1 VKKKLL
7 YIAPHRPG
15 RSPGQRFRFEQF
27 MEYLQQR
34 GFEITYSYVLNQWDD
49 RIFYQKGYYLL
60 KLFIGFKGLVIR
72 LKDWFRAN
80 RYDIILVYRE
90 AHFVGNTFFEKR
102 FAKSKAKLVFDFD
115 DAIWL
120 NDTSQGNSNLQ
131 WLKKPEKTGTIIS
144 LADLVIA
151 GNQYLADY
159 ARSFSEKILIIPTTI
174 DTGYHQPL
182 AKPSTAPICIG
193 WTGSSTTIK
202 HFQEALPILVK
213 LKERYNSHVTF
224 KVIVD
229 VDLEWPELGIKST
242 QWNAFTEIDELNTI
256 DIGIMPLPDDPW
268 SKGKCGFKGIQYMAL
283 EKPAVLSPV
292 GVNLDIIED
301 GVNGFLATTETEWVN
316 KLSLLIDSK
325 ELRHKIGKAG
335 RQTIVTGY
343 SLDSQK
349 KVLADALDKLIDSNS

>member
-1 VKKKLL
+1 VKKRLL

-27 MEYLQQR
+27 MEYLEQQ

-60 KLFIGFKGLVIR
+60 KLFIGLKGLVIR
-72 LKDWFRAN
+72 TRDWFRAN
-80 RYDIILVYRE
+80 EYDVILVYRE
-90 AHFVGNTFFEKR
+90 AHFIGSNFFEKR

-131 WLKKPEKTGTIIS
+131 WLKNPEKIRTIIS
-144 LADLVIA
+144 MADLVIA
-151 GNQYLADY
+151 GNQYLAEY
-159 ARSFSEKILIIPTTI
+159 ARSFSDKVIIIPTTI
-174 DTGYHQPL
+174 DTSYHQPL
-182 AKPSTAPICIG
+182 PKPQEAPICIG

-213 LKERYNSHVTF
+213 LKEQYNSHLTF

-229 VDLEWPELGIKST
+229 VDMEWPELGIKST
-242 QWNAFTEIDELNTI
+242 RWNAVTEIDELNTI
-256 DIGIMPLPDDPW
+256 DIGIMPLPDDQW

-292 GVNLDIIED
+292 GVNLDIITD
-301 GVNGFLATTETEWVN
+301 GVNGFLACNETEWIN
-316 KLSLLIDSK
+316 KLTQLIESQ
-325 ELRHKIGKAG
+325 ELRLKIGKAG
-335 RQTIVTGY
+335 RQTIVTSY
-343 SLDSQK
+343 SVDCQK
-349 KVLADALDKLIDSNS
+349 KVLADALEKLIDNNS